1 MYQVS
6 EALDKVIS
14 GSGRTFYARLNEI
27 SDGIQEI
34 VQTNFST
41 PDSYFYVGGA
51 IASKIEVSMFTKTQE
66 FVKGTEVRFEIGAM
80 ADGAIEWIPMG
91 YFTIKEQ
98 KKDRNLL
105 TFTAYD
111 RLESKLAKA
120 YKSKITKYPAESKEF
135 LTDISEQTGIEFDTS
150 KLSDSLMID
159 KILTVNDQSGE
170 KTYKEPFDGFTMQQ
184 VVGYIAQ
191 LHGTFAICDR
201 SGKVTFRWYEALATD
216 YPGKIGDTAGSYL
229 KDQNLSFIYNT
240 IEFLKESHTY
250 LIKTNRY
257 FDDLLQSET
266 MCQISGISCDTEN
279 DHYESGTNINTNL
292 SNPVMTQ
299 EWLNKILKKIKDMSY
314 YPVSFSFMGDP
325 RLDVGDIVTIVDA
338 KNNLIDVPVM
348 QHTITFDGGLLSEVA
363 SYGFEEKEAKSPSQI
378 ALQRVKDDILTL
390 QEITAKKATFYQLNA
405 VDAKITNL
413 QASSITVND
422 ANILFAR
429 LDKANIEQGWIT
441 SVMIGDAQITNAKI
455 QGMSADKLTAGT
467 IDASIITV
475 KNLDADSITVGKI
488 NWKQLSDDVN
498 TTITDSKNTANNAL
512 NAANSS
518 VQNVIIEYYSSTSK
532 DQPVNGTWQTDSP
545 DWVEGRYIW
554 CRTKTVT
561 KSGVISYSDASC
573 ITGNT
578 GAKGD
583 KGIPGINGENGKT
596 TYLHIAYAN
605 SADGTSGF
613 STNDSTNKL
622 YIGQYIDFIEAD
634 SILPSAY
641 QWTKIKG
648 DTGAK
653 GEDGVSPVASVT
665 KTGNVTT
672 ITITD
677 KNGTHTQKV
686 TDGTN
691 GTPGAPGADGRTS
704 YFHAKYSNDGG
715 KTFTANN
722 GEATGDWIGTYTD
735 FVEADSMNVGAYT
748 WVKIKGDQGVQGVK
762 ALQPTR
768 NWTGTFTT
776 IGMVQGAVIGDF
788 NRTPVVGDVF
798 LNLDGS
804 SNTGTWEVTAISGTN
819 VSIKLLAYVKS
830 KGADGKNGSSVTI
843 TSKSV
848 TYQTSVSGVTVPSG
862 TWNADVPN
870 VPNGQYLWTRTVVNY
885 SDGTSITSYSVGYK
899 GVNGSNGSNG
909 KGVQSTAVTYQA
921 WGNGTNTPT
930 GGWSPTPLDTSADK
944 PYLWTRT
951 IITYT
956 DGSSSTSYSVGSTL
970 KGVSVGARNLAES
983 TNQGITGWYWGMQTG
998 GYTRSEVVENNVKT
1012 CKLLRDSV
1020 AQTGWSVIY
1029 YDRIGRYKWE
1039 PDTVYTVSVDVKPSV
1054 STAIG
1059 ISFREGNGT
1068 NNLITSERSETIQ
1081 AQANKWNRLV
1091 WNVKTVSTLP
1101 TSTGQVLYAT
1111 GMNSGTGVWYQFKNL
1126 KIEKGNQATDWT
1138 PAPEDVDSGINNA
1151 QSTANSASSKA
1162 DTAQSSANAA
1172 QSTANS
1178 ASSKADTAQS
1188 SANAAQSTANS
1199 ALSTANAAKKNEYI
1213 AFSGEGN
1220 SVGYF
1225 LIATLKVISNYI
1237 NDDFILEANSRGFG
1251 FSRIQVR
1258 FKSGNTTDPT
1268 LESYKQ
1274 EGDGNWYIAKAAT
1287 STWNIYCS
1295 KNEAW
1300 ARCSVTGLSYKSGY
1314 ISLTWG
1320 SGNASLPDNAI
1331 RATQMVSQAVWCYKN
1346 NQAYIDGS
1354 NLYASTVTA
1363 DKIAARSISA
1373 EKMAVGTITAASGI
1387 LADSVITNAKIA
1399 DGAITNAKIANA
1411 TIESAKI
1418 KSIDAAKITTGTIT
1432 GLDAIFNR
1440 SFKVDSPYS
1449 DTDSFVIESSSN
1461 GVTIATRTKGVVSS
1475 TNDNKMFL
1483 GNDGLDIRCGTGPM
1497 RIWANDILTIR
1508 TDSAGQINLE
1518 VQGLNS
1524 PNPPVYV
1531 KSDAGAFKIYHEGN
1545 FGSSASYKTGL
1556 KIGSITQ
1563 GSSVTDFYVP
1573 LATTSASGL
1582 ISADEKKKIN
1592 VDYLPKSGGTIDN
1605 SNVDVLGLNCTSG
1618 TMSTL
1623 RFYGSGKRLGSVGF
1637 NAQNSSL
1644 YRWNTSGTAY
1654 RILDENDLPL
1664 MADSG
1669 WVNITLGSGIT
1680 AVSYIGAR
1688 ARKIGN
1694 IVNVV
1699 MGVTGATAAFQ
1710 TLGTLA
1716 QGYRPPKEINLAA
1729 RYYNSPTTA
1738 ISIGTD
1744 GTIKVLQTASGGS
1757 SYNASGAISFSITY
1771 FI

>member
-51 IASKIEVSMFTKTQE
+51 IASKIEVSMFTKSQK
-66 FVKGTEVRFEIGAM
+66 FVKGTEVRFEIGAT
-80 ADGAIEWIPMG
+80 ADGTIEWIPMG

-120 YKSKITKYPAESKEF
+120 YKSKIVKYPVESKEF
-135 LTDISEQTGIEFDTS
+135 LTDISEQTGVEFDTS

-201 SGKVTFRWYEALATD
+201 NGKVTFRWYEALTTD

-279 DHYESGTNINTNL
+279 NHYESGTNINTNL

-325 RLDVGDIVTIVDA
+325 RLDVGDVVTIVDA

-348 QHTITFDGGLLSEVA
+348 QHTITFDGGLLSEVS
-363 SYGFEEKEAKSPSQI
+363 SYGFEEKEVKSPSEI
-378 ALQRVKDDILTL
+378 ALQRIKDDILSL
-390 QEITAKKATFYQLNA
+390 QEITAKKATFNQLNA

-413 QASSITVND
+413 QASTITVND

-429 LDKANIEQGWIT
+429 LDKANIQQGWIT
-441 SVMIGDAQITNAKI
+441 NVMIGDAQITNAKI

-532 DQPVNGTWQTDSP
+532 DQPVNGMWQTDSP
-545 DWVEGRYIW
+545 DWVEGRYVW

-578 GAKGD
+578 GAQGD
-583 KGIPGINGENGKT
+583 RGIPGINGENGQT
-596 TYLHIAYAN
+596 SYLHIAYAN

-634 SILPSAY
+634 STLPSAY

-653 GEDGVSPVASVT
+653 GEDGVSPIASVT
-665 KTGNVTT
+665 KSGNVTT

-691 GTPGAPGADGRTS
+691 GTPGASGADGRTS

-735 FVEADSMNVGAYT
+735 FTEADSMSVVAYT
-748 WVKIKGDQGVQGVK
+748 WVKIKGDKGDQGVQGAQGKDGKTYYTWIKYADSATSGMSDNPTGKKYIGFAYNKSTATESTNYSDYAWSLIKGDTGSQGVK
-762 ALQPTR
+762 GDTGATGNGIKSITYYYAKTTTQTAPSANSITATTMPQIDSTNKYLWQKEVITYTNSQTQTSVLLLAVYGNTGAKGDKGDQGVQGKGIKSIKGQYYLSSSKISLVGGTWSDTQPT
-768 NWTGTFTT
+768 WTEGSYIWTRSYIVWSDDTITT
-776 IGMVQGAVIGDF
+776 T
-788 NRTPVVGDVF
+788 TPILANA
-798 LNLDGS
+798 LNTANS
-804 SNTGTWEVTAISGTN
+804 VANTALST
-819 VSIKLLAYVKS
+819 
-830 KGADGKNGSSVTI
+830 ADGKNAVF
-843 TSKSV
+843 
-848 TYQTSVSGVTVPSG
+848 YQPNQPS
-862 TWNADVPN
+862 
-870 VPNGQYLWTRTVVNY
+870 
-885 SDGTSITSYSVGYK
+885 
-899 GVNGSNGSNG
+899 
-909 KGVQSTAVTYQA
+909 
-921 WGNGTNTPT
+921 
-930 GGWSPTPLDTSADK
+930 
-944 PYLWTRT
+944 
-951 IITYT
+951 
-956 DGSSSTSYSVGSTL
+956 
-970 KGVSVGARNLAES
+970 
-983 TNQGITGWYWGMQTG
+983 
-998 GYTRSEVVENNVKT
+998 
-1012 CKLLRDSV
+1012 
-1020 AQTGWSVIY
+1020 
-1029 YDRIGRYKWE
+1029 
-1039 PDTVYTVSVDVKPSV
+1039 
-1054 STAIG
+1054 
-1059 ISFREGNGT
+1059 
-1068 NNLITSERSETIQ
+1068 
-1081 AQANKWNRLV
+1081 
-1091 WNVKTVSTLP
+1091 
-1101 TSTGQVLYAT
+1101 AT
-1111 GMNSGTGVWYQFKNL
+1111 GRKTNDVWYDT
-1126 KIEKGNQATDWT
+1126 GNENAMYYFDGKLWVKK
-1138 PAPEDVDSGINNA
+1138 AFGNNA
-1151 QSTANSASSKA
+1151 LDNISASKITTGTL
-1162 DTAQSSANAA
+1162 D
-1172 QSTANS
+1172 
-1178 ASSKADTAQS
+1178 
-1188 SANAAQSTANS
+1188 
-1199 ALSTANAAKKNEYI
+1199 AKK
-1213 AFSGEGN
+1213 
-1220 SVGYF
+1220 VT
-1225 LIATLKVISNYI
+1225 LINLDA
-1237 NDDFILEANSRGFG
+1237 
-1251 FSRIQVR
+1251 
-1258 FKSGNTTDPT
+1258 
-1268 LESYKQ
+1268 
-1274 EGDGNWYIAKAAT
+1274 
-1287 STWNIYCS
+1287 
-1295 KNEAW
+1295 
-1300 ARCSVTGLSYKSGY
+1300 
-1314 ISLTWG
+1314 G
-1320 SGNASLPDNAI
+1320 S
-1331 RATQMVSQAVWCYKN
+1331 
-1346 NQAYIDGS
+1346 
-1354 NLYASTVTA
+1354 
-1363 DKIAARSISA
+1363 
-1373 EKMAVGTITAASGI
+1373 
-1387 LADSVITNAKIA
+1387 
-1399 DGAITNAKIANA
+1399 
-1411 TIESAKI
+1411 
-1418 KSIDAAKITTGTIT
+1418 ITTGTIT

-1449 DTDSFVIESSSN
+1449 DTDSFIIESSSN
-1461 GVTIATRTKGVVSS
+1461 GVTIATKGVVAS
-1475 TNDNKMFL
+1475 TNDNRMFL
-1483 GNDGLDIRCGTGPM
+1483 GNEGLDIRCGTGPM

-1508 TDSAGQINLE
+1508 TDSEGQINLE

-1688 ARKIGN
+1688 VRKIGN

-1710 TLGTLA
+1710 TLGTLT
-1716 QGYRPPKEINLAA
+1716 QGYRPSKEINLAA

-1738 ISIGTD
+1738 IAIGTD
-1744 GTIKVLQTASGGS
+1744 GAIKLLQTASGGS

>member
-51 IASKIEVSMFTKTQE
+51 IASKIEVSMFTKSQE
-66 FVKGTEVRFEIGAM
+66 FTKGTEVKLEIGAI

-120 YKSKITKYPAESKEF
+120 YKSKITKYPVESKEF

-170 KTYKEPFDGFTMQQ
+170 KSYKEPFDGFTMQQ

-201 SGKVTFRWYEALATD
+201 NGKVTFRWYGALTTD
-216 YPGKIGDTAGSYL
+216 HPGKIGDTTGSYL

-299 EWLNKILKKIKDMSY
+299 EWLNKILEKIKDMSY

-390 QEITAKKATFYQLNA
+390 QEITAKKATFNQLNA

-429 LDKANIEQGWIT
+429 LDKANIQQGWIT
-441 SVMIGDAQITNAKI
+441 SVMIGDAQ
-455 QGMSADKLTAGT
+455 
-467 IDASIITV
+467 
-475 KNLDADSITVGKI
+475 
-488 NWKQLSDDVN
+488 
-498 TTITDSKNTANNAL
+498 
-512 NAANSS
+512 
-518 VQNVIIEYYSSTSK
+518 
-532 DQPVNGTWQTDSP
+532 
-545 DWVEGRYIW
+545 
-554 CRTKTVT
+554 
-561 KSGVISYSDASC
+561 
-573 ITGNT
+573 
-578 GAKGD
+578 
-583 KGIPGINGENGKT
+583 
-596 TYLHIAYAN
+596 
-605 SADGTSGF
+605 
-613 STNDSTNKL
+613 
-622 YIGQYIDFIEAD
+622 
-634 SILPSAY
+634 
-641 QWTKIKG
+641 
-648 DTGAK
+648 
-653 GEDGVSPVASVT
+653 
-665 KTGNVTT
+665 
-672 ITITD
+672 
-677 KNGTHTQKV
+677 
-686 TDGTN
+686 
-691 GTPGAPGADGRTS
+691 
-704 YFHAKYSNDGG
+704 
-715 KTFTANN
+715 
-722 GEATGDWIGTYTD
+722 
-735 FVEADSMNVGAYT
+735 
-748 WVKIKGDQGVQGVK
+748 
-762 ALQPTR
+762 
-768 NWTGTFTT
+768 
-776 IGMVQGAVIGDF
+776 
-788 NRTPVVGDVF
+788 
-798 LNLDGS
+798 
-804 SNTGTWEVTAISGTN
+804 
-819 VSIKLLAYVKS
+819 
-830 KGADGKNGSSVTI
+830 
-843 TSKSV
+843 
-848 TYQTSVSGVTVPSG
+848 
-862 TWNADVPN
+862 
-870 VPNGQYLWTRTVVNY
+870 
-885 SDGTSITSYSVGYK
+885 
-899 GVNGSNGSNG
+899 
-909 KGVQSTAVTYQA
+909 
-921 WGNGTNTPT
+921 
-930 GGWSPTPLDTSADK
+930 
-944 PYLWTRT
+944 
-951 IITYT
+951 
-956 DGSSSTSYSVGSTL
+956 
-970 KGVSVGARNLAES
+970 
-983 TNQGITGWYWGMQTG
+983 
-998 GYTRSEVVENNVKT
+998 
-1012 CKLLRDSV
+1012 
-1020 AQTGWSVIY
+1020 
-1029 YDRIGRYKWE
+1029 
-1039 PDTVYTVSVDVKPSV
+1039 
-1054 STAIG
+1054 
-1059 ISFREGNGT
+1059 
-1068 NNLITSERSETIQ
+1068 
-1081 AQANKWNRLV
+1081 
-1091 WNVKTVSTLP
+1091 
-1101 TSTGQVLYAT
+1101 
-1111 GMNSGTGVWYQFKNL
+1111 
-1126 KIEKGNQATDWT
+1126 
-1138 PAPEDVDSGINNA
+1138 
-1151 QSTANSASSKA
+1151 
-1162 DTAQSSANAA
+1162 
-1172 QSTANS
+1172 
-1178 ASSKADTAQS
+1178 
-1188 SANAAQSTANS
+1188 
-1199 ALSTANAAKKNEYI
+1199 
-1213 AFSGEGN
+1213 
-1220 SVGYF
+1220 
-1225 LIATLKVISNYI
+1225 
-1237 NDDFILEANSRGFG
+1237 
-1251 FSRIQVR
+1251 
-1258 FKSGNTTDPT
+1258 
-1268 LESYKQ
+1268 
-1274 EGDGNWYIAKAAT
+1274 
-1287 STWNIYCS
+1287 
-1295 KNEAW
+1295 
-1300 ARCSVTGLSYKSGY
+1300 
-1314 ISLTWG
+1314 
-1320 SGNASLPDNAI
+1320 
-1331 RATQMVSQAVWCYKN
+1331 
-1346 NQAYIDGS
+1346 
-1354 NLYASTVTA
+1354 
-1363 DKIAARSISA
+1363 
-1373 EKMAVGTITAASGI
+1373 
-1387 LADSVITNAKIA
+1387 
-1399 DGAITNAKIANA
+1399 ITNAKIANA

-1432 GLDAIFNR
+1432 GLDAVFNR

-1449 DTDSFVIESSSN
+1449 DTDSFVIESSAN

-1524 PNPPVYV
+1524 SNPPVYV

-1545 FGSSASYKTGL
+1545 FGSSASYATGL

-1563 GSSVTDFYVP
+1563 GSSATNFYVP

-1637 NAQNSSL
+1637 NGQNSSL

-1664 MADSG
+1664 MTDSG
-1669 WVNITLGSGIT
+1669 WVNITLSSGIT

-1688 ARKIGN
+1688 VRKIGN

-1716 QGYRPPKEINLAA
+1716 QGYRPTKEINLAA

-1738 ISIGTD
+1738 IAIGTD
-1744 GTIKVLQTASGGS
+1744 GAIKLLQTASGGS
-1757 SYNASGAISFSITY
+1757 SYDASGAISFSITY

>member
-14 GSGRTFYARLNEI
+14 GSGRTFYARLNGI

-66 FVKGTEVRFEIGAM
+66 FVKGTEARFEIGAM

-201 SGKVTFRWYEALATD
+201 NGKVTFRWYEALTAD

-279 DHYESGTNINTNL
+279 NHYESGTNINTNL

-325 RLDVGDIVTIVDA
+325 RLDVGDVVTIVDA

-363 SYGFEEKEAKSPSQI
+363 SYGFEEKEVKSPSEI
-378 ALQRVKDDILTL
+378 ALQRVKDDVLSL
-390 QEITAKKATFYQLNA
+390 QEITAKKATFNQLNA

-622 YIGQYIDFIEAD
+622 YIGQYIDFIEED
-634 SILPSAY
+634 STLPSAY

-653 GEDGVSPVASVT
+653 GD
-665 KTGNVTT
+665 
-672 ITITD
+672 
-677 KNGTHTQKV
+677 
-686 TDGTN
+686 
-691 GTPGAPGADGRTS
+691 
-704 YFHAKYSNDGG
+704 
-715 KTFTANN
+715 
-722 GEATGDWIGTYTD
+722 
-735 FVEADSMNVGAYT
+735 
-748 WVKIKGDQGVQGVK
+748 KGDQGVK

-983 TNQGITGWYWGMQTG
+983 TNQGITGWYWMMQTG

-1178 ASSKADTAQS
+1178 A
-1188 SANAAQSTANS
+1188 
-1199 ALSTANAAKKNEYI
+1199 LSTANAAKKNEYI

-1251 FSRIQVR
+1251 FSRIQAR
-1258 FKSGNTTDPT
+1258 FKSGNTTDPA

-1274 EGDGNWYIAKAAT
+1274 EGDGNWYIAKTAT

-1300 ARCSVTGLSYKSGY
+1300 ARCSVTGLSYKSDC

-1605 SNVDVLGLNCTSG
+1605 PNVDVLGLNCTSG

-1688 ARKIGN
+1688 VRKIGN

-1716 QGYRPPKEINLAA
+1716 QGYRPSKEINLAA

-1757 SYNASGAISFSITY
+1757 SYDASGAISFSITY

>member
-14 GSGRTFYARLNEI
+14 GSGRTFYARLNGI

-51 IASKIEVSMFTKTQE
+51 IASKIEVSMFTKSQE
-66 FVKGTEVRFEIGAM
+66 FVKGTEVRLEIGAT
-80 ADGAIEWIPMG
+80 ADGTIEWIPMG

-120 YKSKITKYPAESKEF
+120 YKSKIVKYPVESKEF
-135 LTDISEQTGIEFDTS
+135 LTDISEQTGVEFDTS

-201 SGKVTFRWYEALATD
+201 NGKVTFRWYEALTTD

-279 DHYESGTNINTNL
+279 NHYESGEDINTNL

-299 EWLNKILKKIKDMSY
+299 GWLNKILKKIKDMSY

-325 RLDVGDIVTIVDA
+325 RLDVGDVVTIVDA

-363 SYGFEEKEAKSPSQI
+363 SYGFEEKETKSPSEI
-378 ALQRVKDDILTL
+378 ALQRIKDDILSL
-390 QEITAKKATFYQLNA
+390 QEITAKKATFNQLNA

-429 LDKANIEQGWIT
+429 LDKANIQQGWIT
-441 SVMIGDAQITNAKI
+441 NVMIGDAQITNAKI
-455 QGMSADKLTAGT
+455 
-467 IDASIITV
+467 
-475 KNLDADSITVGKI
+475 
-488 NWKQLSDDVN
+488 
-498 TTITDSKNTANNAL
+498 
-512 NAANSS
+512 
-518 VQNVIIEYYSSTSK
+518 
-532 DQPVNGTWQTDSP
+532 
-545 DWVEGRYIW
+545 
-554 CRTKTVT
+554 
-561 KSGVISYSDASC
+561 
-573 ITGNT
+573 
-578 GAKGD
+578 
-583 KGIPGINGENGKT
+583 
-596 TYLHIAYAN
+596 
-605 SADGTSGF
+605 
-613 STNDSTNKL
+613 
-622 YIGQYIDFIEAD
+622 
-634 SILPSAY
+634 
-641 QWTKIKG
+641 
-648 DTGAK
+648 
-653 GEDGVSPVASVT
+653 
-665 KTGNVTT
+665 
-672 ITITD
+672 
-677 KNGTHTQKV
+677 
-686 TDGTN
+686 
-691 GTPGAPGADGRTS
+691 
-704 YFHAKYSNDGG
+704 
-715 KTFTANN
+715 
-722 GEATGDWIGTYTD
+722 
-735 FVEADSMNVGAYT
+735 
-748 WVKIKGDQGVQGVK
+748 
-762 ALQPTR
+762 
-768 NWTGTFTT
+768 
-776 IGMVQGAVIGDF
+776 
-788 NRTPVVGDVF
+788 
-798 LNLDGS
+798 
-804 SNTGTWEVTAISGTN
+804 
-819 VSIKLLAYVKS
+819 
-830 KGADGKNGSSVTI
+830 
-843 TSKSV
+843 
-848 TYQTSVSGVTVPSG
+848 
-862 TWNADVPN
+862 
-870 VPNGQYLWTRTVVNY
+870 
-885 SDGTSITSYSVGYK
+885 
-899 GVNGSNGSNG
+899 
-909 KGVQSTAVTYQA
+909 
-921 WGNGTNTPT
+921 
-930 GGWSPTPLDTSADK
+930 
-944 PYLWTRT
+944 
-951 IITYT
+951 
-956 DGSSSTSYSVGSTL
+956 
-970 KGVSVGARNLAES
+970 
-983 TNQGITGWYWGMQTG
+983 
-998 GYTRSEVVENNVKT
+998 
-1012 CKLLRDSV
+1012 
-1020 AQTGWSVIY
+1020 
-1029 YDRIGRYKWE
+1029 
-1039 PDTVYTVSVDVKPSV
+1039 
-1054 STAIG
+1054 
-1059 ISFREGNGT
+1059 
-1068 NNLITSERSETIQ
+1068 
-1081 AQANKWNRLV
+1081 
-1091 WNVKTVSTLP
+1091 
-1101 TSTGQVLYAT
+1101 
-1111 GMNSGTGVWYQFKNL
+1111 
-1126 KIEKGNQATDWT
+1126 
-1138 PAPEDVDSGINNA
+1138 
-1151 QSTANSASSKA
+1151 
-1162 DTAQSSANAA
+1162 
-1172 QSTANS
+1172 
-1178 ASSKADTAQS
+1178 
-1188 SANAAQSTANS
+1188 
-1199 ALSTANAAKKNEYI
+1199 
-1213 AFSGEGN
+1213 
-1220 SVGYF
+1220 
-1225 LIATLKVISNYI
+1225 
-1237 NDDFILEANSRGFG
+1237 
-1251 FSRIQVR
+1251 
-1258 FKSGNTTDPT
+1258 
-1268 LESYKQ
+1268 
-1274 EGDGNWYIAKAAT
+1274 
-1287 STWNIYCS
+1287 
-1295 KNEAW
+1295 
-1300 ARCSVTGLSYKSGY
+1300 
-1314 ISLTWG
+1314 
-1320 SGNASLPDNAI
+1320 
-1331 RATQMVSQAVWCYKN
+1331 
-1346 NQAYIDGS
+1346 
-1354 NLYASTVTA
+1354 
-1363 DKIAARSISA
+1363 
-1373 EKMAVGTITAASGI
+1373 
-1387 LADSVITNAKIA
+1387 
-1399 DGAITNAKIANA
+1399 
-1411 TIESAKI
+1411 
-1418 KSIDAAKITTGTIT
+1418 KSIDATKITTGTIT

-1449 DTDSFVIESSSN
+1449 DTDSFIIESSSN
-1461 GVTIATRTKGVVSS
+1461 GVTIATRTKGVVAS
-1475 TNDNKMFL
+1475 TNDNRMFL
-1483 GNDGLDIRCGTGPM
+1483 GNEGLDIRCGTGPM

-1508 TDSAGQINLE
+1508 TDSEGQINLE

-1688 ARKIGN
+1688 VRKIGN

-1710 TLGTLA
+1710 TLGTLT
-1716 QGYRPPKEINLAA
+1716 QGYRPSKEINLAA

-1738 ISIGTD
+1738 IAIGTD
-1744 GTIKVLQTASGGS
+1744 GAIKLLQTASGGS

>member
-51 IASKIEVSMFTKTQE
+51 IASKIEVSMFTKSQK
-66 FVKGTEVRFEIGAM
+66 FVKGTEVRFEIGAT
-80 ADGAIEWIPMG
+80 ADGTIEWIPMG

-120 YKSKITKYPAESKEF
+120 YKSKIVKYPVESKEF
-135 LTDISEQTGIEFDTS
+135 LTDISEQTGVEFDTS

-201 SGKVTFRWYEALATD
+201 NGKVTFRWYEALTTD

-279 DHYESGTNINTNL
+279 NHYESGTNINTNL

-325 RLDVGDIVTIVDA
+325 RLDVGDVVTIVDA

-348 QHTITFDGGLLSEVA
+348 QHTITFDGGLLSEVS
-363 SYGFEEKEAKSPSQI
+363 SYGFEEKEVKSPSEI
-378 ALQRVKDDILTL
+378 ALQRIKDDILSL
-390 QEITAKKATFYQLNA
+390 QEITAKKATFNQLNA

-413 QASSITVND
+413 QASTITVND

-429 LDKANIEQGWIT
+429 LDKANIQQGWIT
-441 SVMIGDAQITNAKI
+441 NVMIGDAQITNAKI

-532 DQPVNGTWQTDSP
+532 DQPVNGMWQTDSP
-545 DWVEGRYIW
+545 DWVEGRYVW

-578 GAKGD
+578 GAQGD
-583 KGIPGINGENGKT
+583 RGIPGINGENGQT
-596 TYLHIAYAN
+596 SYLHIAYAN

-634 SILPSAY
+634 STLPSAY

-653 GEDGVSPVASVT
+653 GEDGVSPIASVT
-665 KTGNVTT
+665 KSGNVTT

-691 GTPGAPGADGRTS
+691 GTPGASGADGRTS

-735 FVEADSMNVGAYT
+735 FTEADSMSVVAYT
-748 WVKIKGDQGVQGVK
+748 WVKIKGDKGDQGVQGAQGKDGKTYYTWIKYADSATSGMSDNPTGKKYIGFAYNKSTAAESTNYSDYAWSLIKGDTGSQGVK
-762 ALQPTR
+762 GDTGATGNGIKSIIYYYAKTTTQTAPSANSITATTMPQIDSTNKYLWQKEVITYTNSQTQTSVLLLAVYGNTGAKGDKGDQGVQGKGIKSIKGQYYLSSSKISLVGGTWSDTQPT
-768 NWTGTFTT
+768 WTEGSYIWTRSYIVWSDDTITT
-776 IGMVQGAVIGDF
+776 T
-788 NRTPVVGDVF
+788 TPILANA
-798 LNLDGS
+798 LNTANS
-804 SNTGTWEVTAISGTN
+804 VANTALST
-819 VSIKLLAYVKS
+819 
-830 KGADGKNGSSVTI
+830 ADGKNAVF
-843 TSKSV
+843 
-848 TYQTSVSGVTVPSG
+848 YQPNQPS
-862 TWNADVPN
+862 
-870 VPNGQYLWTRTVVNY
+870 
-885 SDGTSITSYSVGYK
+885 
-899 GVNGSNGSNG
+899 
-909 KGVQSTAVTYQA
+909 
-921 WGNGTNTPT
+921 
-930 GGWSPTPLDTSADK
+930 
-944 PYLWTRT
+944 
-951 IITYT
+951 
-956 DGSSSTSYSVGSTL
+956 
-970 KGVSVGARNLAES
+970 
-983 TNQGITGWYWGMQTG
+983 
-998 GYTRSEVVENNVKT
+998 
-1012 CKLLRDSV
+1012 
-1020 AQTGWSVIY
+1020 
-1029 YDRIGRYKWE
+1029 
-1039 PDTVYTVSVDVKPSV
+1039 
-1054 STAIG
+1054 
-1059 ISFREGNGT
+1059 
-1068 NNLITSERSETIQ
+1068 
-1081 AQANKWNRLV
+1081 
-1091 WNVKTVSTLP
+1091 
-1101 TSTGQVLYAT
+1101 AT
-1111 GMNSGTGVWYQFKNL
+1111 GRKTNDVWYDT
-1126 KIEKGNQATDWT
+1126 GNENAMYYFDGKLW
-1138 PAPEDVDSGINNA
+1138 VKKVFGNNA
-1151 QSTANSASSKA
+1151 LDNISASKITTGTL
-1162 DTAQSSANAA
+1162 D
-1172 QSTANS
+1172 
-1178 ASSKADTAQS
+1178 
-1188 SANAAQSTANS
+1188 
-1199 ALSTANAAKKNEYI
+1199 AKK
-1213 AFSGEGN
+1213 
-1220 SVGYF
+1220 VT
-1225 LIATLKVISNYI
+1225 LINLDA
-1237 NDDFILEANSRGFG
+1237 
-1251 FSRIQVR
+1251 
-1258 FKSGNTTDPT
+1258 
-1268 LESYKQ
+1268 
-1274 EGDGNWYIAKAAT
+1274 
-1287 STWNIYCS
+1287 
-1295 KNEAW
+1295 
-1300 ARCSVTGLSYKSGY
+1300 
-1314 ISLTWG
+1314 G
-1320 SGNASLPDNAI
+1320 S
-1331 RATQMVSQAVWCYKN
+1331 
-1346 NQAYIDGS
+1346 
-1354 NLYASTVTA
+1354 
-1363 DKIAARSISA
+1363 
-1373 EKMAVGTITAASGI
+1373 
-1387 LADSVITNAKIA
+1387 
-1399 DGAITNAKIANA
+1399 
-1411 TIESAKI
+1411 
-1418 KSIDAAKITTGTIT
+1418 ITTGTIT

-1449 DTDSFVIESSSN
+1449 DTGSFIIESSSN
-1461 GVTIATRTKGVVSS
+1461 GVTIATRTKGVAAS
-1475 TNDNKMFL
+1475 TNDNRMFL
-1483 GNDGLDIRCGTGPM
+1483 GNEGLDIRCGTGPM

-1508 TDSAGQINLE
+1508 TDSEGQINLE

-1688 ARKIGN
+1688 VRKIGN

-1710 TLGTLA
+1710 TLGTLT
-1716 QGYRPPKEINLAA
+1716 QGYRPSKEINLAA

-1738 ISIGTD
+1738 IAIGTD
-1744 GTIKVLQTASGGS
+1744 GAIKLLQTASGGS

>member
-51 IASKIEVSMFTKTQE
+51 IASKIEVSMFTKSQK
-66 FVKGTEVRFEIGAM
+66 FVKGTEVRFEIGAT
-80 ADGAIEWIPMG
+80 ADGTIEWIPMG

-120 YKSKITKYPAESKEF
+120 YKSKIVKYPVESKEF
-135 LTDISEQTGIEFDTS
+135 LTDISEQTGVEFDTS

-201 SGKVTFRWYEALATD
+201 NGKVTFRWYEALTTD

-279 DHYESGTNINTNL
+279 NHYESGTNINTNL

-325 RLDVGDIVTIVDA
+325 RLDVGDVVTIVDA

-348 QHTITFDGGLLSEVA
+348 QHTITFDGGLLSEVS
-363 SYGFEEKEAKSPSQI
+363 SYGFEEKEVKSPSEI
-378 ALQRVKDDILTL
+378 ALQRIKDDILSL
-390 QEITAKKATFYQLNA
+390 QEITAKKATFNQLNA

-413 QASSITVND
+413 QASTITVND

-429 LDKANIEQGWIT
+429 LDKANIQQGWIT
-441 SVMIGDAQITNAKI
+441 NVMIGDAQITNAKI

-532 DQPVNGTWQTDSP
+532 DQPVNGMWQTDSP
-545 DWVEGRYIW
+545 DWVEGRYVW

-578 GAKGD
+578 GAQGD
-583 KGIPGINGENGKT
+583 RGIPGINGENGQT
-596 TYLHIAYAN
+596 SYLHIAYAN

-634 SILPSAY
+634 STLPSAY

-653 GEDGVSPVASVT
+653 GEDGVSPIASVT
-665 KTGNVTT
+665 KSGNVTT

-691 GTPGAPGADGRTS
+691 GTPGASGADGRTS

-735 FVEADSMNVGAYT
+735 FTEADSMSVVAYT
-748 WVKIKGDQGVQGVK
+748 WVKIKGDKGDQGVQGAQGKDGKTYYTWIKYADSATSGMSDNPTGKKYIGFAYNKSTATESTNYSDYAWSLIKGDTGSQGVK
-762 ALQPTR
+762 GDTGATGNGIKSITYYYAKTTTQTAPSANSITATTMPQIDSTNKYLWQKEVITYTNSQTQTSVLLLAVYGNTGAKGDKGDQGVQGKGIKSIKGQYYLSSSKISLVGGTWSDTQPT
-768 NWTGTFTT
+768 WTEGSYIWTRSYIVWSDDTITT
-776 IGMVQGAVIGDF
+776 T
-788 NRTPVVGDVF
+788 TPILANA
-798 LNLDGS
+798 LNTANS
-804 SNTGTWEVTAISGTN
+804 VANTALST
-819 VSIKLLAYVKS
+819 
-830 KGADGKNGSSVTI
+830 ADGKNAVF
-843 TSKSV
+843 
-848 TYQTSVSGVTVPSG
+848 YQPNQPS
-862 TWNADVPN
+862 
-870 VPNGQYLWTRTVVNY
+870 
-885 SDGTSITSYSVGYK
+885 
-899 GVNGSNGSNG
+899 
-909 KGVQSTAVTYQA
+909 
-921 WGNGTNTPT
+921 
-930 GGWSPTPLDTSADK
+930 
-944 PYLWTRT
+944 
-951 IITYT
+951 
-956 DGSSSTSYSVGSTL
+956 
-970 KGVSVGARNLAES
+970 
-983 TNQGITGWYWGMQTG
+983 
-998 GYTRSEVVENNVKT
+998 
-1012 CKLLRDSV
+1012 
-1020 AQTGWSVIY
+1020 
-1029 YDRIGRYKWE
+1029 
-1039 PDTVYTVSVDVKPSV
+1039 
-1054 STAIG
+1054 
-1059 ISFREGNGT
+1059 
-1068 NNLITSERSETIQ
+1068 
-1081 AQANKWNRLV
+1081 
-1091 WNVKTVSTLP
+1091 
-1101 TSTGQVLYAT
+1101 AT
-1111 GMNSGTGVWYQFKNL
+1111 GRKTNDVWYDT
-1126 KIEKGNQATDWT
+1126 GNENAMYYFDGKLWVKK
-1138 PAPEDVDSGINNA
+1138 AFGNNA
-1151 QSTANSASSKA
+1151 LDNISASKITTGTL
-1162 DTAQSSANAA
+1162 D
-1172 QSTANS
+1172 
-1178 ASSKADTAQS
+1178 
-1188 SANAAQSTANS
+1188 
-1199 ALSTANAAKKNEYI
+1199 AKK
-1213 AFSGEGN
+1213 
-1220 SVGYF
+1220 VT
-1225 LIATLKVISNYI
+1225 LINLDA
-1237 NDDFILEANSRGFG
+1237 
-1251 FSRIQVR
+1251 
-1258 FKSGNTTDPT
+1258 
-1268 LESYKQ
+1268 
-1274 EGDGNWYIAKAAT
+1274 
-1287 STWNIYCS
+1287 
-1295 KNEAW
+1295 
-1300 ARCSVTGLSYKSGY
+1300 
-1314 ISLTWG
+1314 G
-1320 SGNASLPDNAI
+1320 S
-1331 RATQMVSQAVWCYKN
+1331 
-1346 NQAYIDGS
+1346 
-1354 NLYASTVTA
+1354 
-1363 DKIAARSISA
+1363 
-1373 EKMAVGTITAASGI
+1373 
-1387 LADSVITNAKIA
+1387 
-1399 DGAITNAKIANA
+1399 
-1411 TIESAKI
+1411 
-1418 KSIDAAKITTGTIT
+1418 ITTGTIT

-1449 DTDSFVIESSSN
+1449 DTDSFIIESSSN
-1461 GVTIATRTKGVVSS
+1461 GVTIATRTKGVVAS
-1475 TNDNKMFL
+1475 TNDNRMFL
-1483 GNDGLDIRCGTGPM
+1483 GNEGLDIRCGTGPM

-1508 TDSAGQINLE
+1508 TDSEGQINLE

-1688 ARKIGN
+1688 VRKIGN

-1716 QGYRPPKEINLAA
+1716 QGYRPSKEINLAA

-1738 ISIGTD
+1738 IAIGTD
-1744 GTIKVLQTASGGS
+1744 GAIKLLQTASGGS

>member
-14 GSGRTFYARLNEI
+14 GSGRTFYARLNGI

-622 YIGQYIDFIEAD
+622 YIGQYIDFIEED
-634 SILPSAY
+634 STLPSAY

-653 GEDGVSPVASVT
+653 GD
-665 KTGNVTT
+665 
-672 ITITD
+672 
-677 KNGTHTQKV
+677 
-686 TDGTN
+686 
-691 GTPGAPGADGRTS
+691 
-704 YFHAKYSNDGG
+704 
-715 KTFTANN
+715 
-722 GEATGDWIGTYTD
+722 
-735 FVEADSMNVGAYT
+735 
-748 WVKIKGDQGVQGVK
+748 KGDQGVK

-776 IGMVQGAVIGDF
+776 IGIVQGAVIGDF

-1178 ASSKADTAQS
+1178 A
-1188 SANAAQSTANS
+1188 
-1199 ALSTANAAKKNEYI
+1199 LSTANAAKKNEYI

-1274 EGDGNWYIAKAAT
+1274 EGDGNWYIAKTAT

-1300 ARCSVTGLSYKSGY
+1300 ARCSVTGLSYKSDC

-1432 GLDAIFNR
+1432 GLDAVFNR

-1508 TDSAGQINLE
+1508 TDSEGQINLE

-1545 FGSSASYKTGL
+1545 FGSSASYTTGL

-1563 GSSVTDFYVP
+1563 GSSTTNFYVP

-1592 VDYLPKSGGTIDN
+1592 VDYLPKSGGTISN
-1605 SNVDVLGLNCTSG
+1605 SNANVLDLNCTSG

-1664 MADSG
+1664 MTDSG
-1669 WVNITLGSGIT
+1669 WVNITLSSGIT

-1716 QGYRPPKEINLAA
+1716 QGYRPSKEINLAA

-1738 ISIGTD
+1738 ITIGTD
-1744 GTIKVLQTASGGS
+1744 GTIKLLQTASGGS

>member
-14 GSGRTFYARLNEI
+14 GSGRTFYARLNGI

-51 IASKIEVSMFTKTQE
+51 IASKIEVSMFTKSQE
-66 FVKGTEVRFEIGAM
+66 FVKGTEVKLEIGAT
-80 ADGAIEWIPMG
+80 ADSTIEWIPMG

-120 YKSKITKYPAESKEF
+120 YKSKIVKYPVESKEF
-135 LTDISEQTGIEFDTS
+135 LTDISEQTGVEFDTS

-201 SGKVTFRWYEALATD
+201 NGKVTFRWYEALTTD
-216 YPGKIGDTAGSYL
+216 HPGKIGDTAGSYL

-279 DHYESGTNINTNL
+279 NHYESGTNINTNL

-325 RLDVGDIVTIVDA
+325 RLDVGDVVTIVDA

-348 QHTITFDGGLLSEVA
+348 QHTITFDGGLLSEVS
-363 SYGFEEKEAKSPSQI
+363 SYGFEEKEVKSPSEI
-378 ALQRVKDDILTL
+378 ALQRIKDDILSL
-390 QEITAKKATFYQLNA
+390 QEITAKKATFNQLNA

-413 QASSITVND
+413 QASTITVND

-429 LDKANIEQGWIT
+429 LDKANIQQGWIT
-441 SVMIGDAQITNAKI
+441 NVMIGDAQITNAKI

-532 DQPVNGTWQTDSP
+532 DQPVNGMWQTDSP
-545 DWVEGRYIW
+545 DWVEGRYVW

-578 GAKGD
+578 GAQGD
-583 KGIPGINGENGKT
+583 RGIPGINGENGQT
-596 TYLHIAYAN
+596 SYLHIAYAN

-634 SILPSAY
+634 STLPSAY

-653 GEDGVSPVASVT
+653 GEDGVSPIASVT
-665 KTGNVTT
+665 KSGNVTT

-691 GTPGAPGADGRTS
+691 GTPGASGADGRTS

-735 FVEADSMNVGAYT
+735 FTEADSMSVVAYT
-748 WVKIKGDQGVQGVK
+748 WVKIKGDKGDQGVQGKGIKSIKGQYYLSSSKISLVGGTWSDT
-762 ALQPTR
+762 QPT
-768 NWTGTFTT
+768 WTEGSYIWTRSYIVWSDDTITT
-776 IGMVQGAVIGDF
+776 T
-788 NRTPVVGDVF
+788 TPILANA
-798 LNLDGS
+798 LNTANS
-804 SNTGTWEVTAISGTN
+804 VANTALST
-819 VSIKLLAYVKS
+819 
-830 KGADGKNGSSVTI
+830 ADGKNAVF
-843 TSKSV
+843 
-848 TYQTSVSGVTVPSG
+848 YQPNQPS
-862 TWNADVPN
+862 
-870 VPNGQYLWTRTVVNY
+870 
-885 SDGTSITSYSVGYK
+885 
-899 GVNGSNGSNG
+899 
-909 KGVQSTAVTYQA
+909 
-921 WGNGTNTPT
+921 
-930 GGWSPTPLDTSADK
+930 
-944 PYLWTRT
+944 
-951 IITYT
+951 
-956 DGSSSTSYSVGSTL
+956 
-970 KGVSVGARNLAES
+970 
-983 TNQGITGWYWGMQTG
+983 
-998 GYTRSEVVENNVKT
+998 
-1012 CKLLRDSV
+1012 
-1020 AQTGWSVIY
+1020 
-1029 YDRIGRYKWE
+1029 
-1039 PDTVYTVSVDVKPSV
+1039 
-1054 STAIG
+1054 
-1059 ISFREGNGT
+1059 
-1068 NNLITSERSETIQ
+1068 
-1081 AQANKWNRLV
+1081 
-1091 WNVKTVSTLP
+1091 
-1101 TSTGQVLYAT
+1101 AT
-1111 GMNSGTGVWYQFKNL
+1111 GRKTNDVWYDT
-1126 KIEKGNQATDWT
+1126 GNENAMYYFDGKLWVKK
-1138 PAPEDVDSGINNA
+1138 AFGNNA
-1151 QSTANSASSKA
+1151 LDNISASKITTGTL
-1162 DTAQSSANAA
+1162 D
-1172 QSTANS
+1172 
-1178 ASSKADTAQS
+1178 
-1188 SANAAQSTANS
+1188 
-1199 ALSTANAAKKNEYI
+1199 AKK
-1213 AFSGEGN
+1213 
-1220 SVGYF
+1220 VT
-1225 LIATLKVISNYI
+1225 LINLDA
-1237 NDDFILEANSRGFG
+1237 
-1251 FSRIQVR
+1251 
-1258 FKSGNTTDPT
+1258 
-1268 LESYKQ
+1268 
-1274 EGDGNWYIAKAAT
+1274 
-1287 STWNIYCS
+1287 
-1295 KNEAW
+1295 
-1300 ARCSVTGLSYKSGY
+1300 
-1314 ISLTWG
+1314 G
-1320 SGNASLPDNAI
+1320 S
-1331 RATQMVSQAVWCYKN
+1331 
-1346 NQAYIDGS
+1346 
-1354 NLYASTVTA
+1354 
-1363 DKIAARSISA
+1363 
-1373 EKMAVGTITAASGI
+1373 
-1387 LADSVITNAKIA
+1387 
-1399 DGAITNAKIANA
+1399 
-1411 TIESAKI
+1411 
-1418 KSIDAAKITTGTIT
+1418 ITTGTIT

-1440 SFKVDSPYS
+1440 SFTVNTPYS
-1449 DTDSFVIESSSN
+1449 DTQSFIIEANQNNIIIGTRIKDVLYSTDDNSIIFSPT
-1461 GVTIATRTKGVVSS
+1461 GVTLQG
-1475 TNDNKMFL
+1475 
-1483 GNDGLDIRCGTGPM
+1483 GNGAVGITAKHDVTIGSDGGSIYLNANGTTY
-1497 RIWANDILTIR
+1497 NDIPIYARNDLYT
-1508 TDSAGQINLE
+1508 
-1518 VQGLNS
+1518 
-1524 PNPPVYV
+1524 
-1531 KSDAGAFKIYHEGN
+1531 FKILHEGN
-1545 FGSSASYKTGL
+1545 TTLKSEFSSGVE
-1556 KIGSITQ
+1556 IGSISLGTL
-1563 GSSVTDFYVP
+1563 SMTLKVP
-1573 LATTSASGL
+1573 LASTTQSGL
-1582 ISADEKKKIN
+1582 ITASEKSKLN
-1592 VDYLPKSGGTIDN
+1592 TDYLPLTGGTLES
-1605 SNVDVLGLNCTSG
+1605 SNVNVLGLNCTSG
-1618 TMSTL
+1618 MMSML

-1688 ARKIGN
+1688 VRKIGN

-1716 QGYRPPKEINLAA
+1716 QGYRPTKEINLAA
-1729 RYYNSPTTA
+1729 RYYNSPTAA

-1744 GTIKVLQTASGGS
+1744 GTIKVLQTSSGGS
-1757 SYNASGAISFSITY
+1757 SYNASGAILFSITY